1 LVVLNVT
8 PKSKESGKIF
18 KYLGYCFCES
28 QDLVCTYFLV
38 WREHVFFRVNLNLKV
53 LGFYFYSIITLLAG
67 KNLLVNT
74 KIGSSWVPVIPFYWP
89 NWTTSSHLNSWFVS
103 ADLFNHLNLIWFS
116 SFHRFF
122 AIWVG
127 FSGFFHPY
135 YSPSIT
141 FAKFNGVILDI
152 FFE

>member
-1 LVVLNVT
+1 MLLQKAKRVEKYSSILVIVFVSPKIWYVL
-8 PKSKESGKIF
+8 F
-18 KYLGYCFCES
+18 
-28 QDLVCTYFLV
+28 FLV
-38 WREHVFFRVNLNLKV
+38 WREYVFFCVNLNLKV

-67 KNLLVNT
+67 KNILVNT

-89 NWTTSSHLNSWFVS
+89 NWTTSNHLNSWFVS
-103 ADLFNHLNLIWFS
+103 VDLFNHLNLIWFS
-116 SFHRFF
+116 YFHWFF

-141 FAKFNGVILDI
+141 FAKFNGVFLDI